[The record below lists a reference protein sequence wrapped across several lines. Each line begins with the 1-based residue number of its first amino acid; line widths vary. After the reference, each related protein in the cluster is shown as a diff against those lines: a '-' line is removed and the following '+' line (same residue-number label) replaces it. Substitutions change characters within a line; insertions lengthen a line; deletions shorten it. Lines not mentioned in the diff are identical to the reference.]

1 MAPRDNQNGGPAT
14 AGKFRLP
21 LPRAAKPGT
30 GLGLPLATLLVYLF
44 LYAPIVVLV
53 VFSFNRSRLSAHW
66 QGFTGEWY
74 ALLWRDE
81 QIFHSL
87 MNSLVVAG
95 AVTLACVVFGTTAA
109 LVLARG
115 RLRGRS
121 LLDGLVYLPLVIPEI
136 VVAVAVVIFFSLLS
150 MQLSL
155 WTVIIAHITF
165 CISYVMIVVA
175 ARLAG
180 TDRSIEEAALDLG
193 ANEWTTFFRV
203 TLPIAAPGI
212 LSAALLVF
220 TTSFDDYLITSFVA
234 GVRSTTL
241 PLEIYSRLKRGITP
255 EINAIS
261 CAILAATI
269 PLVYVAQRLE
279 RGAMKLRAALA
290 SAGAVFL
297 LMVVPLLA
305 RTWPSGGGLPQLNI
319 YIWSTYISPR
329 IVHGFEREFHCQV
342 NYDLYDSNEALLA
355 KLQAGNSDYDLVV
368 PSDYMV
374 EILIQQGLL
383 ARLDKSRLPDAWA
396 NIDSRFL
403 GLPFD
408 PHNDYAVPHA
418 WGTTGLAYRADLAK
432 GPVESWL
439 AMFDP
444 RFAGHIL
451 LLDDTR
457 EVFGMA
463 LKYLGYS
470 LNSTNPD
477 ELRRARD
484 LLLRQKP
491 LVKGY
496 NSSNFEQDLAAG
508 DAWIAQA
515 YNGNMTFVMRD
526 EPRIRY
532 VIPKEGCTISVDC
545 ACVARKAPHK
555 ELAMEFINYSHRPE
569 VAAMFVNDCGFNTPN
584 RYERRDIEPWL
595 LANPAVFPDPASLA
609 HCEFMRDVGP
619 VVALYDRYWTEI
631 KAR

>member
-1 MAPRDNQNGGPAT
+1 MAQARRQGFGLALTT
-14 AGKFRLP
+14 A
-21 LPRAAKPGT
+21 
-30 GLGLPLATLLVYLF
+30 LVYIF
-44 LYAPIVVLV
+44 LYAPVAVLV
-53 VFSFNRSRLSAHW
+53 VFSFNRSRLSSHW
-66 QGFTGEWY
+66 LGFTGEWY
-74 ALLWRDE
+74 AVLWRDE
-81 QIFHSL
+81 QIFKSL
-87 MNSLVVAG
+87 VNSLLVAA
-95 AVTLACVVFGTTAA
+95 AVTLACVLFGTMAA
-109 LVLARG
+109 LVFARA
-115 RLRGRS
+115 RLRGRV
-121 LLDGLVYLPLVIPEI
+121 LLDSVVYLPLVIPEI
-136 VVAVAVVIFFSLLS
+136 VMAVAIVIFFALLRL
-150 MQLSL
+150 QLSL
-155 WTVIIAHITF
+155 GTVIIAHITF
-165 CISYVMIVVA
+165 CISYVIIVVA

-203 TLPIAAPGI
+203 TLPLAAPAI

-255 EINAIS
+255 EINAVS
-261 CAILAATI
+261 TVILAATI
-269 PLVYVAQRLE
+269 PLVFVAQRLE
-279 RGAMKLRAALA
+279 RGAMKLRTALA
-290 SAGAVFL
+290 SASAVFL
-297 LMVVPLLA
+297 LMAVPVLA
-305 RTWPSGGGLPQLNI
+305 RTWPAAGDVRQLNI

-329 IVHGFEREFHCQV
+329 IVRGFEREFHCQV
-342 NYDLYDSNEALLA
+342 NYDLYDSNEAVLT
-355 KLQAGNSDYDLVV
+355 KLQAGNVDYDLVV

-383 ARLDKSRLPDAWA
+383 AKLDKSRLPNAWA
-396 NIDSRFL
+396 NIDPRFL

-408 PHNDYAVPHA
+408 PHNDYSVPHA
-418 WGTTGLAYRADLAK
+418 WGTTGLAYRADLVK
-432 GPVESWL
+432 ENVESWSV
-439 AMFDP
+439 MFDP

-470 LNSTNPD
+470 LNSTDPD

-545 ACVARKAPHK
+545 ACIPRSAPHK
-555 ELAMEFINYSHRPE
+555 DLAMEFINYFHRPE
-569 VAAMFVNDCGFNTPN
+569 AAAMFVDDCGFNTPN
-584 RYERRDIEPWL
+584 RYDRGEIEPWL
-595 LANPAVFPDPASLA
+595 LRNPAVFPDPASLE

-619 VVALYDRYWTEI
+619 VIALYDRYWTEI